1 MYHDCNAV
9 FTRNMVSTSAGT
21 YVFREHALSTQAVP
35 SFEGN
40 AREVERGGDEAKG
53 KNHLLFPPLKTGGCH
68 KGCPKAVKTSHS
80 LLCSPSGGSM

>member
-1 MYHDCNAV
+1 MLGD
-9 FTRNMVSTSAGT
+9 
-21 YVFREHALSTQAVP
+21 HALSTQAAP

-53 KNHLLFPPLKTGGCH
+53 KKHLLFPPLKTGGCH

-80 LLCSPSGGSM
+80 LLCNPSGGSMWVTDCLRNRYYNYKH